1 MHTHTYV
8 HRYAL
13 NICYSLITQLQNAYD
28 KSKTDDKVTEY
39 LYLYVCVCVSVSDG
53 RIHFLSLLPLSISKE
68 MYMTFKE
75 LF

>member
-13 NICYSLITQLQNAYD
+13 NICYSLTTQLQNAYD

-39 LYLYVCVCVSVSDG
+39 LYLYVCVCICVRWQDT
-53 RIHFLSLLPLSISKE
+53 LSFFTASQHIKRNV
-68 MYMTFKE
+68 YDF
-75 LF
+75 